1 MNEYGY
7 RDKQSIFIYGPEN
20 FEIDSAPECL
30 IPIYLQPQ
38 FDGQKPFACTMK
50 DVGIFFYHIESVKKY
65 KGEGKMIPLY
75 EGVKL

>member
-1 MNEYGY
+1 
-7 RDKQSIFIYGPEN
+7 
-20 FEIDSAPECL
+20 
-30 IPIYLQPQ
+30 
-38 FDGQKPFACTMK
+38 MK